1 MNSDYPKVDRRNNNF
16 KLENLLRH
24 YPNVRKYYFD
34 KLSQIMIDQYS
45 ENFEFGKLDPWVA
58 SENILNNLDHS
69 EVSKENLNQLTW
81 LLQRAL
87 VNRFD
92 SHFKYLVVKD
102 MFMKEMFVDEQKKKD
117 NQFKEFT
124 TILLTIQLYRHA
136 MINTIQFMLENDLQ
150 GTDFVT

>member
-24 YPNVRKYYFD
+24 HPNVRKYYFD

-81 LLQRAL
+81 LL
-87 VNRFD
+87 
-92 SHFKYLVVKD
+92 
-102 MFMKEMFVDEQKKKD
+102 
-117 NQFKEFT
+117 
-124 TILLTIQLYRHA
+124 
-136 MINTIQFMLENDLQ
+136 
-150 GTDFVT
+150 